1 MPLLT
6 LWPASIDWYILRLQ
20 ISILFSLI
28 YINDL
33 IKDFLSTARLFTDDT
48 SISSIFKN
56 TNKSADRLNKDLQKN
71 SDEVYQWKMSLNSNV
86 SKQAQSI
93 VFSRKNYQYAH
104 LPVFLNNSL
113 VGYASVKNT
122 LALIQMRN

>member
-1 MPLLT
+1 
-6 LWPASIDWYILRLQ
+6 
-20 ISILFSLI
+20 
-28 YINDL
+28 
-33 IKDFLSTARLFTDDT
+33 
-48 SISSIFKN
+48 
-56 TNKSADRLNKDLQKN
+56 
-71 SDEVYQWKMSLNSNV
+71 MSLNSNV

-93 VFSRKNYQYAH
+93 VFSLKNYQYAH